1 MGPRFRGVK
10 MLPPGLH
17 HVAYSAPAAH
27 GPAFAPT
34 ASFFFSAAGRGVTV
48 RRWDPATEL
57 LLELPDPDEVCPGL
71 TGAQRRPC
79 AVLWCDAFWFSVSQR
94 KQRRS
99 TSRTWCDVC
108 QKHVAAHKHE
118 PQPALSVTSASWSTE
133 LWP

>member
-57 LLELPDPDEVCPGL
+57 LLELPDPDEVCPEPAWTTSLRCVG
-71 TGAQRRPC
+71 C
-79 AVLWCDAFWFSVSQR
+79 A
-94 KQRRS
+94 
-99 TSRTWCDVC
+99 
-108 QKHVAAHKHE
+108 AAR
-118 PQPALSVTSASWSTE
+118 LS
-133 LWP
+133 